1 MTYMNGRTKTYVN
14 AGERPNLRVVAHLE
28 YPLPHLKGDSRFNS
42 ITTACVSGRWVAGYD
57 VTTNT
62 FGIGVGVCAHFM
74 QTFETERAAVYD
86 AIRQIRAAVAN
97 EENEENRR
105 FALRLCNLAENEI
118 DPKLF

>member
-1 MTYMNGRTKTYVN
+1 MTYMKERTKTYVD
-14 AGERPNLRVVAHLE
+14 AGERPDERVVAHLE
-28 YPLPHLKGDSRFNS
+28 YPLPHIEGDTRFNS

-62 FGIGVGVCAHFM
+62 FGIGVGVCAHFL

-86 AIRQIRAAVAN
+86 AIRQIRAAVAK
-97 EENEENRR
+97 EGNEENRR
-105 FALRLCNLAENEI
+105 FALRLCELAENEI